1 MQVDWIRIEAWGRT
15 AEFIEQS
22 AQKGSRLL
30 VMGRLIT
37 SSWTDKYGQN
47 RSDVKVR
54 VKRAEILQSRRAET
68 NPELSYNTGWEEG
81 GEMGGMEEEAYGM
94 AQQPRRQAPPQQQQG
109 GQKRYQAQGAGKAR
123 GNMQQP
129 PRGGGRQ
136 QQPMTYTEE
145 AAPADLGFEIDDYPP
160 F

>member
-54 VKRAEILQSRRAET
+54 VKRAEVLQSRRPET

-94 AQQPRRQAPPQQQQG
+94 AQQPRRQAPPQQG
-109 GQKRYQAQGAGKAR
+109 GQKRYQAQGAGKGR
-123 GNMQQP
+123 GNMQQQ